1 MTKKTWIVALAAA
14 VVAAGVSCHSRPIV
28 LVPPAMDLALY
39 EPIGIITFTAENAK
53 GDIEEM
59 STQIFLKQL
68 TQYQKAPVI
77 EMGDLD
83 SVLRK
88 AGVKALG
95 PETDRTVGEVFGVK
109 SFFVGSVKVSKLKPQ
124 VDIGAALNQRLRVRA
139 STDITAT
146 VRFMSAESG
155 ATLWTDSS
163 TLNGTLGVLSAGEGE
178 TPYVGVRDQDQ
189 AARDFLNELFYEL
202 TWDFRPTRRRL

>member
-1 MTKKTWIVALAAA
+1 MIKKTLVIALTAAA
-14 VVAAGVSCHSRPIV
+14 AVSCHSHVV
-28 LVPPAMDLALY
+28 LVPPAMDLGAY
-39 EPIGIITFTAENAK
+39 EPIGIIMFTAENAK
-53 GDIEEM
+53 GDLEEM

-77 EMGDLD
+77 EMGSLEA
-83 SVLRK
+83 VLRK
-88 AGVKALG
+88 AGVDALG
-95 PETDRTVGEVFGVK
+95 PETDSLVGEAFGVK
-109 SFFVGSVKVSKLKPQ
+109 SFFVGTVTISKVKPQ
-124 VDIGAALNQRLRVRA
+124 VDIGAVLNQRLRVRT

-146 VRFMSAESG
+146 VRLLSAESG

-163 TLNGTLGVLSAGEGE
+163 TLNGTLGVLSAGQGE